1 MNNNIIVL
9 MNDYKEF
16 KFNSNVIES
25 LRFASNRWGCTF
37 CEITKLQEPFI
48 NEKLTISAKLLW
60 NRLLI
65 MENFINY
72 DKVLCIDTDVI
83 INSKSPNIFEE
94 LDSDSDLA
102 VVLDGNPG
110 RFKNDFFIKSFVN
123 TILNINI
130 EVYSKNI
137 PNFNFEEYSNKYF
150 NGVVLFNP
158 KNIKENIQKFKN
170 FILNNNEILNL
181 LFQNG
186 NFVDQNLPNAWFTS
200 SPEIKI
206 KYIKNEWNWIAPDI
220 EQEYDMFLGPMIPW
234 IYHFCGTNL
243 SKERLESYDRWK

>member
-1 MNNNIIVL
+1 MENNIIVL
-9 MNDYKEF
+9 LNDYKEF

-37 CEITKLQEPFI
+37 CEITKLQESI
-48 NEKLTISAKLLW
+48 NEQVSLTAKLLW
-60 NRLLI
+60 NRILI

-83 INSKSPNIFEE
+83 INSKSPNIFDE
-94 LDSDSDLA
+94 LDNDNDLA

-110 RFKNDFFIKSFVN
+110 RFENDWFKKSIVN

-130 EVYSKNI
+130 EVYNKNI

-150 NGVVLFNP
+150 NGGVVLFNP
-158 KNIKENIQKFKN
+158 KNINKNIQKFKN
-170 FILNNNEILNL
+170 LILNNKEIQNL
-181 LFQNG
+181 LFQG
-186 NFVDQNLPNAWFTS
+186 VNFVDQNLPNAWFTS
-200 SPEIKI
+200 SPDIKI

-220 EQEYDMFLGPMIPW
+220 EQDYEIFLGPMVPW

-243 SKERLESYDRWK
+243 SKGRLNDYYRWI